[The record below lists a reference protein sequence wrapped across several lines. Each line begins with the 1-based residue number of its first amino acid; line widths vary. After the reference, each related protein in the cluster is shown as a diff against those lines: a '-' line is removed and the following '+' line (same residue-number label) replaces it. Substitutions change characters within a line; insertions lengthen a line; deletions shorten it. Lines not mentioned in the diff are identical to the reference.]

1 MNTRLKY
8 YKEGH
13 MISNEQS
20 RTLKKQNRWN
30 YLNKYAY
37 FCPYR
42 FLLQGYKKALDVNNL
57 WILSKEDK
65 AITNVKAFYECW
77 KHSGKE
83 MRCVDQFVFH
93 SILCRS
99 AKILHTCIQKGYLD
113 INFVHMALTH
123 ITRTVLFW

>member
-1 MNTRLKY
+1 MNNL
-8 YKEGH
+8 E
-13 MISNEQS
+13 
-20 RTLKKQNRWN
+20 QNRWN

-57 WILSKEDK
+57 WRLSKEDK

-83 MRCVDQFVFH
+83 MRCVDQYVFY

-99 AKILHTCIQKGYLD
+99 AKNLHTCIQKGYLD
-113 INFVHMALTH
+113 ICPYDINLHYTNGFVLVISDILQIECA
-123 ITRTVLFW
+123 IYN